1 MSLRLESAVLRP
13 AVRAGV
19 ENIIFLLLV
28 VSARIDDDQNCSLIE
43 LFSRDAREQQ
53 PTPIAASVQGETPKW
68 KGIGDIE
75 LYLKVPRGASY
86 TFHRDMSQ
94 VDGIWKPPDLP
105 EGAQTIG
112 VARILLPARDLPANG
127 DSVRI
132 ASRLRGVPF
141 NEQIMTTTGTTFTL
155 PVVGAD
161 EYAATQEDEK
171 VREILEESA
180 GFEDGSWGGRGALR
194 ECPAIGSSS
203 TDGQEG
209 HTEGVGAGATRT
221 VSEIR

>member
-1 MSLRLESAVLRP
+1 MQTWESSRLCLRLESAVLRP
-13 AVRAGV
+13 ALRAGV
-19 ENIIFLLLV
+19 ENIVFLLLV
-28 VSARIDDDQNCSLIE
+28 VSALIDDDQDCSVIE
-43 LFSRDAREQQ
+43 LFSRDTRDQLPA
-53 PTPIAASVQGETPKW
+53 PIAASVQGEMPKW
-68 KGIGDIE
+68 KGIRDIE

-132 ASRLRGVPF
+132 DSRLRGVPF

-161 EYAATQEDEK
+161 EYAATPEDEN

-180 GFEDGSWGGRGALR
+180 GFEDASWG
-194 ECPAIGSSS
+194 PAPMPGDRVLI
-203 TDGQEG
+203 
-209 HTEGVGAGATRT
+209 H
-221 VSEIR
+221 